1 MRFAAFAALLFGCG
15 RLNFN
20 EQASS
25 DHDAAVSIGDASIDA
40 ATIAV
45 CGNGICE
52 GALGELCGM
61 CAGDCAVQTVVCG
74 NGECQTGEDGTN
86 CYADCGPA
94 PWPWTQEETDLLNA
108 VNAAR
113 TGGVTCPGDASA
125 RTAAAF
131 TATTTMTPGTRE
143 MAWELV
149 HQMGSSANG
158 TSCNGRTFAEREQAY
173 GGNGGLS
180 VYGNV
185 TTSAMAVN
193 VWKSDSTLCPILF
206 TTASQA
212 STAVAHDN
220 GIDSWIIWFK

>member
-1 MRFAAFAALLFGCG
+1 VRFAAFAALLLGCG

-20 EQASS
+20 EQAVA
-25 DHDAAVSIGDASIDA
+25 DADVDSPSTDGQIDA

-52 GALGELCGM
+52 GALGEMCGM
-61 CAGDCAVQTVVCG
+61 CGGDCAVKTVVCG
-74 NGECQTGEDGTN
+74 NGECQTGEDGTT
-86 CYADCGPA
+86 CYADCGP
-94 PWPWTQEETDLLNA
+94 PTWPWTQEETSLLNA

-113 TGGVTCPGDASA
+113 TGGVTCPGDAMP

-131 TATTTMTPGTRE
+131 TATTAMTVGVRE
-143 MAWELV
+143 MAWEHV
-149 HQMGSSANG
+149 HQQFSSPNG
-158 TSCNGRTFAEREQAY
+158 TSCNGRTFIEREQTY

-185 TTSAMAVN
+185 ADATTAVN
-193 VWKSDSTLCPILF
+193 VWKADSTLCPILM
-206 TTASQA
+206 TAKTEA
-212 STAVAHDN
+212 STGVAHDN